1 MYDRKGIVLR
11 QLRTAE
17 AELLAR
23 LSQVRKALSV
33 LGEPEADAAVKCP
46 ERRAGL
52 SREYLRDPALPY
64 LCLISSAIV
73 PLCALGC
80 PARFLSPRKMALNS
94 MQRCCLPSNLKEGD
108 VFPRDINGMSP
119 RPVLLT
125 EFPNIRNFCLTYCL
139 N

>member
-1 MYDRKGIVLR
+1 MYDRKGIMLR
-11 QLRTAE
+11 HLRTAE

-46 ERRAGL
+46 QRRADL
-52 SREYLRDPALPY
+52 LRDYLRDPALPY

-73 PLCALGC
+73 PLYALGC
-80 PARFLSPRKMALNS
+80 PAKLLSSRKMALNS
-94 MQRCCLPSNLKEGD
+94 MQPCCLLSNLKEGD
-108 VFPRDINGMSP
+108 VIPREIHGMSP
-119 RPVLLT
+119 RPVLSR
-125 EFPNIRNFCLTYCL
+125 EFPNIRNFCLTCCL